1 MAQRS
6 TVELLPEDVR
16 HALERRLAES
26 GFSNYSELTDW
37 LKSQG
42 YEISRSAV
50 HRFGQ
55 KVERRFASIKASTEA
70 ARLIAEGASDEGDT
84 RSEALMA
91 MLQTELFD
99 AMVEIGEFDD
109 ELRIVIGGRRLAGE
123 ELHPRYP
130 VPIGV
135 RADLVIERHRLDDVV
150 AARTTLLGE
159 HGDGGQC
166 GDGDAGGQQ
175 GLAHGFLHRIQAMR
189 FPPANTP
196 SARSPPSQ

>member
-1 MAQRS
+1 MAARS
-6 TVELLPEDVR
+6 SVELLPEEVR

-26 GFSNYSELTDW
+26 GFSNYSELTEW

-70 ARLIAEGASDEGDT
+70 ARLIADGAADEGDT

-99 AMVEIGEFDD
+99 ALVEIGEID
-109 ELRIVIGGRRLAGE
+109 E
-123 ELHPRYP
+123 
-130 VPIGV
+130 
-135 RADLVIERHRLDDVV
+135 ADLPPV
-150 AARTTLLGE
+150 
-159 HGDGGQC
+159 
-166 GDGDAGGQQ
+166 
-175 GLAHGFLHRIQAMR
+175 MR
-189 FPPANTP
+189 FGMMADAAKKI
-196 SARSPPSQ
+196 SALTSASTRLKQWQSSLKDKMDKKFAELESESSKQGSTLDAETLRRIRQEVYGVMS

>member
-42 YEISRSAV
+42 FEISRSAV

-99 AMVEIGEFDD
+99 AMVAIGEIDD
-109 ELRIVIGGRRLAGE
+109 EQLSAVDRFGMMAGAAKNIALLTSASAKLKE
-123 ELHPRYP
+123 YQAK
-130 VPIGV
+130 VK
-135 RADLVIERHRLDDVV
+135 
-150 AARTTLLGE
+150 ARTESAAADVAKVAKKGGLSDEVAEEIRKKILGIA
-159 HGDGGQC
+159 Q
-166 GDGDAGGQQ
+166 
-175 GLAHGFLHRIQAMR
+175 
-189 FPPANTP
+189 
-196 SARSPPSQ
+196 

>member
-6 TVELLPEDVR
+6 TVELLPEEVR

-84 RSEALMA
+84 
-91 MLQTELFD
+91 
-99 AMVEIGEFDD
+99 
-109 ELRIVIGGRRLAGE
+109 
-123 ELHPRYP
+123 
-130 VPIGV
+130 
-135 RADLVIERHRLDDVV
+135 
-150 AARTTLLGE
+150 
-159 HGDGGQC
+159 
-166 GDGDAGGQQ
+166 
-175 GLAHGFLHRIQAMR
+175 
-189 FPPANTP
+189 
-196 SARSPPSQ
+196 